1 MKTNGAQLVAL
12 LVATLLIAACAAVPE
27 VLEPPCS
34 NPAALGG
41 QYHRSTPGY
50 LVTVAESVTNIESLA
65 HELAGKYAFQPGSI
79 MNRIK
84 VFSIQTLTPEALAGL
99 RCEPTIRD
107 ISFNE
112 PTRIAHDAL

>member
-1 MKTNGAQLVAL
+1 MKTNGARLVAL

-34 NPAALGG
+34 DPAALSGK
-41 QYHRSTPGY
+41 YHRSTPGY

-65 HELAGKYAFQPGSI
+65 HELAGRYAFKPGSI
-79 MNRIK
+79 MKRIK
-84 VFSIQTLTPEALAGL
+84 VFSVQTLTPEALAGL

-112 PTRIAHDAL
+112 PTRIAHNAL